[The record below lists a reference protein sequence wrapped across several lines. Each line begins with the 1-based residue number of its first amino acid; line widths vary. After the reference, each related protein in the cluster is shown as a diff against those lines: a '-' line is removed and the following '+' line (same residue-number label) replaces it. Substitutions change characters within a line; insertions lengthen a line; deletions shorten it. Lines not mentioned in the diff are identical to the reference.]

1 LDVSSLRKLLE
12 SFAGG
17 VLAFFED
24 GSVRANTAVLYI
36 EKDKD
41 TIYAGILSSKRFL
54 KHEPILE

>member
-12 SFAGG
+12 SFADG

-24 GSVRANTAVLYI
+24 GSVRANTVVLYI

-54 KHEPILE
+54 KYEPILE